1 MDRLIEKKK
10 KALKKLKKQQKKAEK
25 EKAKRK
31 KVLPRK
37 KKKKKK
43 DKTGPSLPPSAHSSD
58 AHPHHQAAQ
67 PSPSPR
73 ARARGSRFSLW
84 PLSRERHWHRS
95 APPGSLPRLAGEATV
110 IND

>member
-37 KKKKKK
+37 KKKKKIK
-43 DKTGPSLPPSAHSSD
+43 RGLPCLPQHTPPVHTHITGL
-58 AHPHHQAAQ
+58 
-67 PSPSPR
+67 PSP
-73 ARARGSRFSLW
+73 
-84 PLSRERHWHRS
+84 
-95 APPGSLPRLAGEATV
+95 APALLLVLGAPGSVCGH
-110 IND
+110 

>member
-43 DKTGPSLPPSAHSSD
+43 IKRGLPCLPQHTPLM
-58 AHPHHQAAQ
+58 HTHITRL
-67 PSPSPR
+67 PSP
-73 ARARGSRFSLW
+73 
-84 PLSRERHWHRS
+84 
-95 APPGSLPRLAGEATV
+95 APALVLVLGAPGSVCGH
-110 IND
+110 